1 MKKSRGWTKFEVV
14 IVLAITSIMALAVM
28 TVVLPV
34 VLGSK
39 RHGTNKNA
47 VVNGMIESR
56 CVEGYKFAIGPKG
69 ATQQILDSAGHGIP
83 CDN

>member
-47 VVNGMIESR
+47 VVIESR